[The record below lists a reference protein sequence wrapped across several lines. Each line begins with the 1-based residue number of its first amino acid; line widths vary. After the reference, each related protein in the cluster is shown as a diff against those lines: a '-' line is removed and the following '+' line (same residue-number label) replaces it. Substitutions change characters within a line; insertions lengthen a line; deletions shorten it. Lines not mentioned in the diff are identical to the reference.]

1 MAVTAELLRRRRL
14 RSWKTIDVTNTNVTS
29 RLKYEDS

>member
-1 MAVTAELLRRRRL
+1 MAVTAELLRRL